1 MLALRII
8 TVTIAAAGLI
18 INAVI
23 HLTLA
28 GPYDAITGTLIGQGD
43 LFRIQAVVNIVV
55 AALLLVSLLYRRW
68 AGVVS
73 LGAALVAAG
82 GLGLVVITALVPLDL
97 TALGLPY
104 LFEPIWFADKVVSA
118 LVQGIALVAAALTAV
133 LSFRRTGAVQP

>member
-118 LVQGIALVAAALTAV
+118 LVQGIALVAAALAAV

>member
-55 AALLLVSLLYRRW
+55 AALLLVTLRYRRW
-68 AGVVS
+68 SVIVA
-73 LGAALVAAG
+73 LAAAAVAAG
-82 GLGLVVITALVPLDL
+82 GLALVIITALVPIDL
-97 TALGLPY
+97 TALGLPF

-118 LVQGIALVAAALTAV
+118 LAQGIALVAASLAAA
-133 LSFRRTGAVQP
+133 LSFRRTGAIQP